1 VRCRELID
9 NLSGYLDG
17 ELDPELA
24 RRIVRHLEHCED
36 CNIVVDTTKKTIQ
49 ICCSTEPTPLPED
62 VHERLNRLYAEK
74 LGVSLPN
81 TPEPD

>member
-1 VRCRELID
+1 VRCKQLID

-24 RRIVRHLEHCED
+24 ARLAQHLEHCED
-36 CNIVVDTTKKTIQ
+36 CSIVVDTTKKTIQ
-49 ICCSTEPTPLPED
+49 ICCSTEPAPLPQD

-74 LGVSLPN
+74 LGVRLPN
-81 TPEPD
+81 TSEPD